1 MVVISHNHYDHLDIK
16 TIKKLWSRHEPTF
29 IVPLGVDLYLKNK
42 GIKKV
47 KAMDWWQ
54 QDKNDGPLQ
63 ISMVPAQHFSGRG
76 LFDRDKTLWGGYMI
90 SDSKQKIYFA
100 GDTGYNKRM
109 FDDIAQQHPEIDI
122 AILPIG
128 AYKPRW
134 FMSSIHTSPEEA
146 VIIHRQL
153 NCKKSIAMHYGTFP
167 LADDGQQD
175 PEEGLKEALEKQE
188 ITLEEFL
195 LLNPGDKYQ

>member
-1 MVVISHNHYDHLDIK
+1 
-16 TIKKLWSRHEPTF
+16 
-29 IVPLGVDLYLKNK
+29 
-42 GIKKV
+42 
-47 KAMDWWQ
+47 
-54 QDKNDGPLQ
+54 
-63 ISMVPAQHFSGRG
+63 
-76 LFDRDKTLWGGYMI
+76 
-90 SDSKQKIYFA
+90 
-100 GDTGYNKRM
+100 M